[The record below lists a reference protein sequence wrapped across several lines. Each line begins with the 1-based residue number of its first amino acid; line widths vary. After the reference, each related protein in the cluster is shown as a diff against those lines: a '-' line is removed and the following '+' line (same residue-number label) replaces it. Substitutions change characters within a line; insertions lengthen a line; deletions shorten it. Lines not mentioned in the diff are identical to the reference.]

1 MSSDDSSIS
10 LPLKPQSFQVSNS
23 LRGFVLACLAVGV
36 VSVLLHFLGW
46 SSTFWQALL
55 TSFFYF
61 VSLSLGGMF
70 FVAIQ
75 HAVNAGWSVTV
86 RRIAEGMTAF
96 LPVAFVLALVLVFF
110 GGHSLFEW
118 LHADVVADDPIL
130 QRKVP
135 YLNLPFFAVR
145 TVVFF
150 IGWIALAWVIVGHSL
165 KQDQDGDEAR
175 THKNRRWSIAFL
187 LFFALSYSLLSV
199 DFLMS
204 LHPHWFSTIFGVYC
218 FAGLFQSSLAF
229 LIILIVY
236 LMKRGLLDGLVNEN
250 HIHDLGKLL
259 FAFTVFFAY
268 IGFSQFMLIWYANLP
283 EETIFFVHRAHGG
296 WMAISYSLLLFK
308 FIVPF
313 LALLPRAA
321 KRNVDWLRII
331 AVLVLVMQYVDIYWL
346 VYPNFNEGHIV
357 FGLTEVAVFV
367 GCLGLFLFMVLKFL
381 SCYPI
386 VPLKDPRRH
395 EALHHHI

>member
-1 MSSDDSSIS
+1 MIETR
-10 LPLKPQSFQVSNS
+10 KIEISNS
-23 LRGFVLACLAVGV
+23 LRHCVLASLLIGGGAY
-36 VSVLLHFLGW
+36 LLHFLEW
-46 SSTFWQALL
+46 SSTFWPAFL

-61 VSLSLGGMF
+61 VSLSLGGLF

-75 HAVNAGWSVTV
+75 HTVNAGWSVTV
-86 RRIAEGMTAF
+86 RRLAEGLTAF
-96 LPVAFVLALVLVFF
+96 LPVAFILSLILIFF

-118 LHADVVADDPIL
+118 LHEDAVADDPIL
-130 QRKVP
+130 QKKVP
-135 YLNLPFFAVR
+135 YLNLPFFIIR
-145 TVVFF
+145 TVIFF
-150 IGWIALAWVIVGHSL
+150 GGWILLAKVIVGHSL
-165 KQDQDGDEAR
+165 KQDSDGDEER
-175 THKNRRWSIAFL
+175 SHKNRRWSIGFL
-187 LFFALSYSLLSV
+187 LFFAISYSLFSV

-229 LIILIVY
+229 LIILTVWS
-236 LMKRGLLDGLVNEN
+236 MKQGLLDDLVNQN

-313 LALLPRAA
+313 LALLPREA
-321 KRNVDWLRII
+321 KRNVDWLKLI
-331 AVLVLVMQYVDIYWL
+331 AILILVMQYVDIYWL
-346 VYPNFNEGHIV
+346 VYPNFNEGHVV
-357 FGLTEVAVFV
+357 FGLTEVALFLS
-367 GCLGLFLFMVLKFL
+367 GLGLFVGTVMYFL
-381 SCYPI
+381 SRHSI
-386 VPLKDPRRH
+386 VPLKDPRTH

>member
-1 MSSDDSSIS
+1 MSA
-10 LPLKPQSFQVSNS
+10 LKPKPMYFPRYVKWFIALS
-23 LRGFVLACLAVGV
+23 LLMAITAFVLHISDRVY
-36 VSVLLHFLGW
+36 
-46 SSTFWQALL
+46 TFWPAFL

-61 VSLSLGGMF
+61 VSLSLGGLF

-86 RRIAEGMTAF
+86 RRIAEGLASFLPMAF
-96 LPVAFVLALVLVFF
+96 LLGLIIILF

-118 LHADVVADDPIL
+118 LHEEVVANDPIL
-130 QRKVP
+130 QRKEP
-135 YLNLPFFAVR
+135 YLNLPFFIIR
-145 TVVFF
+145 TVIFF
-150 IGWIALAWVIVGHSL
+150 SGWILLAKVIVGHSL
-165 KQDQDGDEAR
+165 KQDEDGDESR
-175 THKNRRWSIAFL
+175 THKSRRWSIGFL
-187 LFFALSYSLLSV
+187 LFFAISYSLFSV
-199 DFLMS
+199 DYLMS

-229 LIILIVY
+229 LIVLIVWM
-236 LMKRGLLDGLVNEN
+236 MKKGFLDNLVNQN

-268 IGFSQFMLIWYANLP
+268 IAFSQFMLIWYANLP
-283 EETIFFVHRAHGG
+283 EETIFFMHRAHGG

-321 KRNVDWLRII
+321 KRNIDWLNLI
-331 AVLVLVMQYVDIYWL
+331 AILILVMQYVDIYWL
-346 VYPNFNEGHIV
+346 VYPNFNDGHVV
-357 FGLTEVAVFV
+357 FGFTEVAMF
-367 GCLGLFLFMVLKFL
+367 LGGLSLFLFFVMRFL
-381 SCYPI
+381 TKHPI
-386 VPLKDPRRH
+386 VPLKDPRTQ

>member
-1 MSSDDSSIS
+1 MSTLQPKHLEIS
-10 LPLKPQSFQVSNS
+10 NPLKGFIGFS
-23 LRGFVLACLAVGV
+23 LLMGMAAFVLHVF
-36 VSVLLHFLGW
+36 HF
-46 SSTFWQALL
+46 SSTFWPAFL

-61 VSLSLGGMF
+61 VSLSLGGLF

-96 LPVAFVLALVLVFF
+96 LPIAFVLALILAFF

-118 LHADVVADDPIL
+118 LHEDVVADDPIL
-130 QRKVP
+130 QRKEP
-135 YLNLPFFAVR
+135 YLNLPFFIIR
-145 TVVFF
+145 TIVFF
-150 IGWIALAWVIVGHSL
+150 GGWILLAKMIVGHSL
-165 KQDQDGDEAR
+165 KQDQDGDENR
-175 THKNRRWSIAFL
+175 SHKNRRWSIGFL
-187 LFFALSYSLLSV
+187 LFFAISYSLFSV
-199 DFLMS
+199 DYLMS

-229 LIILIVY
+229 LIILTVY
-236 LMKRGLLDGLVNEN
+236 SMKKGLLDGLVNQN

-283 EETIFFVHRAHGG
+283 EETIFFIHRAHGG

-321 KRNVDWLRII
+321 KRNVDWLRVI
-331 AVLVLVMQYVDIYWL
+331 AILILVMQYVDIYWL
-346 VYPNFNEGHIV
+346 VYPNFNEGHVV
-357 FGLTEVAVFV
+357 FGFTEIAMFLGVAS
-367 GCLGLFLFMVLKFL
+367 LFLLMCFKFL
-381 SCYPI
+381 NRHSI
-386 VPLKDPRRH
+386 VPLKDPYTH

>member
-1 MSSDDSSIS
+1 MSA
-10 LPLKPQSFQVSNS
+10 LQPKPLEISNS
-23 LRGFVLACLAVGV
+23 LKGFITFSLLMGVIAFVLHVFHL
-36 VSVLLHFLGW
+36 SF
-46 SSTFWQALL
+46 TFWPAFL

-61 VSLSLGGMF
+61 VSLSLGGLF

-96 LPVAFVLALVLVFF
+96 LPIALILALILAFF

-118 LHADVVADDPIL
+118 LHEDVVADDPIL
-130 QRKVP
+130 QRKSP
-135 YLNLPFFAVR
+135 YLNLPFFVIR
-145 TVVFF
+145 TIVFF
-150 IGWIALAWVIVGHSL
+150 GGWILLAKVIVGHSL
-165 KQDQDGDEAR
+165 KQDQDGDESR
-175 THKNRRWSIAFL
+175 SHKNRRWSIGFL
-187 LFFALSYSLLSV
+187 LFFALSYSLFSV
-199 DFLMS
+199 DYLMS

-236 LMKRGLLDGLVNEN
+236 SMKKGLLDGLVNQN

-283 EETIFFVHRAHGG
+283 EETIFFIHRAHGG

-321 KRNVDWLRII
+321 KRNVDWLQVI
-331 AVLVLVMQYVDIYWL
+331 AILILVMQYVDIYWL
-346 VYPNFNEGHIV
+346 VYPNFNEGHVV
-357 FGLTEVAVFV
+357 FGFTEVAVFLGV
-367 GCLGLFLFMVLKFL
+367 AGLFLWVCFKFL
-381 SCYPI
+381 NRHSI
-386 VPLKDPRRH
+386 VPLQDPYTQ